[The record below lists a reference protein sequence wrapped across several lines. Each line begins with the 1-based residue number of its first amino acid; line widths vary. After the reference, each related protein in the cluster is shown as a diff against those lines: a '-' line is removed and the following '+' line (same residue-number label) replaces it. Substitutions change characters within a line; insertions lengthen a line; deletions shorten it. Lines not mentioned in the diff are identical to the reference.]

1 MKGMYGV
8 YCKYVYGIYMGM
20 VIFDECVLFVLRVF
34 MSGGGNGVCEWCV
47 YGW

>member
-8 YCKYVYGIYMGM
+8 YCKVCIWYICGYG
-20 VIFDECVLFVLRVF
+20 DECVLFVLRVY